1 MAGIPDV
8 VLTGLPERT
17 AATGIALDEVV
28 DAALFQTFKSFPSQ
42 SARDA
47 NVVSVAIEKAVR
59 AAVAGI
65 IWNKRPAVHV
75 LVIEV

>member
-1 MAGIPDV
+1 MAGVPDV

-17 AATGIALDEVV
+17 EAGVPLDEVI
-28 DAALFQTFKSFPSQ
+28 DAALFQTFDSLPRPKR
-42 SARDA
+42 RDA

-59 AAVAGI
+59 AAVGVV
-65 IWNKRPAVHV
+65 WNKKPTVHV

>member
-1 MAGIPDV
+1 V

-17 AATGIALDEVV
+17 GSGVVLDEVV
-28 DAALFQTFKSFPSQ
+28 DGALFQTFESLPRPKR
-42 SARDA
+42 RDA

-59 AAVAGI
+59 AAVGVV
-65 IWNKRPAVHV
+65 WNKRPAVHV